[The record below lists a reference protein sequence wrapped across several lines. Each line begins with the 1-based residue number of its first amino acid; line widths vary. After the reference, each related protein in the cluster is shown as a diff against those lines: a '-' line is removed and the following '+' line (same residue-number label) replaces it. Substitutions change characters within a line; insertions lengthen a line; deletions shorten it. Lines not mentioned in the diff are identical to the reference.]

1 MPEKIDPESQK
12 LGKRLKYYR
21 EQAGLTQEEMAKAVG
36 LSHHYLSGVERGAHK
51 CTALVLIAYA
61 KKCCVSLDELTG
73 LGSTANLIPE
83 LREQLSVMD
92 REQQERV
99 SQMIKL
105 MK

>member
-36 LSHHYLSGVERGAHK
+36 LSHHYISGIERGAHK
-51 CTALVLIAYA
+51 CSALVFIAYA
-61 KKCCVSLDELTG
+61 KKCCVSLDELAG
-73 LGSTANLIPE
+73 LGSITNLTPE
-83 LREQLSVMD
+83 LREQLSGMD
-92 REQQERV
+92 KEQQERV